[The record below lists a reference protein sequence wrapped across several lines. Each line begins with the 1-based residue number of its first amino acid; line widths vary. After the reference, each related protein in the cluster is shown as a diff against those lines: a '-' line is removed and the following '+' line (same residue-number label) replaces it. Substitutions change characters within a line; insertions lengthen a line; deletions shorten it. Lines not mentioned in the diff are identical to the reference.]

1 MRTLL
6 TGGTGF
12 IGSAVLDELVGAGHD
27 VHAVVRNDRAAAQ
40 VAERGAT
47 PLHLDVT
54 DIDAFTAAL
63 DGFDA
68 AVHAASPAEGAD
80 EFNAAVIEAAMRAF
94 ADGRRFVLTSGVW
107 VYGDN
112 ADIREDS
119 PHAAPELVAWRVP
132 QEERLIASSV
142 DARIVVPGVVYGH
155 GQGLVGLITDAPRTS
170 DGALRLIGDGSQR
183 WTLVHVDD
191 LARLYLAVL
200 EHDGPI
206 GRVIASDGSPATVRE
221 IAEAVA
227 GPSGVVPT
235 TADATR
241 ARLGAAFADALLLD
255 QAASGDFARSAL
267 GWTPEHASVLDEVER
282 AQAA

>member
-12 IGSAVLDELVGAGHD
+12 IGSAVLDVLVEAGHD
-27 VHAVVRNDRAAAQ
+27 VHAVVRNDRAAAR
-40 VAERGAT
+40 VARRGAR

-54 DIDAFTAAL
+54 DVDAFTAAL

-80 EFNAAVIEAAMRAF
+80 EFNAAVIEAAMRPF

-155 GQGLVGLITDAPRTS
+155 GRGLVGLITDAPRTP

-206 GRVIASDGSPATVRE
+206 GRVIASDGSPTTVRE

-227 GPSGVVPT
+227 GPSGVVPE

>member
-12 IGSAVLDELVGAGHD
+12 IGSAVLDVLVEAGHD
-27 VHAVVRNDRAAAQ
+27 VHAVVRNDRAAAR
-40 VAERGAT
+40 VARRGAR

-54 DIDAFTAAL
+54 DVDAFTAAL

-155 GQGLVGLITDAPRTS
+155 GRGLVGLITDAPRTP

-206 GRVIASDGSPATVRE
+206 GRVIASDGSPTTVRE

-227 GPSGVVPT
+227 GPSGVVPE

>member
-12 IGSAVLDELVGAGHD
+12 IGSAVLDVLVDSGHD

-40 VAERGAT
+40 VAERGAV

-54 DIDAFTAAL
+54 DVDAFAAAL

-68 AVHAASPAEGAD
+68 AVHAASPAERAD
-80 EFNAAVIEAAMRAF
+80 EFNAAVIEAVMRGF

-112 ADIREDS
+112 GDLREDA

-132 QEERLIASSV
+132 QEQRLLASSV

-155 GQGLVGLITDAPRTS
+155 GRGLVGLVTDGPRTP

-200 EHDGPI
+200 EHDGPL
-206 GRVIASDGSPATVRE
+206 GRVIASDGAPTTVRA

-227 GPSGVVPT
+227 GPSGVVPEP
-235 TADATR
+235 ADATR
-241 ARLGAAFADALLLD
+241 ERLGAAFADALLLD
-255 QAASGDFARSAL
+255 QSAPGDLARSTL
-267 GWTPEHASVLDEVER
+267 HWVPEHTSVFDEVVR

>member
-12 IGSAVLDELVGAGHD
+12 IGSAVLDQLVGAGHD

-40 VAERGAT
+40 VAQRGAA

-54 DIDAFTAAL
+54 DVDAFAAAL

-80 EFNAAVIEAAMRAF
+80 QFNAAVIEAATRAF

-112 ADIREDS
+112 DDIREGA
-119 PHAAPELVAWRVP
+119 PHAAPELVAWRVR
-132 QEERLIASSV
+132 QEERLLASSV

-155 GQGLVGLITDAPRTS
+155 GRGLVGLITDAPRTP

-200 EHDGPI
+200 EHDAPI
-206 GRVIASDGSPATVRE
+206 GRVVASDGSPTTVRE

-227 GPSGVVPT
+227 GPSGVMPE

-255 QAASGDFARSAL
+255 QAASGDFARSTL
-267 GWTPEHASVLDEVER
+267 GWIPEQRSVLDEVAR

>member
-12 IGSAVLDELVGAGHD
+12 IGSAVLDVLVEAGHD
-27 VHAVVRNDRAAAQ
+27 VHAVVRNDRAAAR
-40 VAERGAT
+40 VARRGAR

-54 DIDAFTAAL
+54 DVDAFTAAL

-155 GQGLVGLITDAPRTS
+155 GRGLVGLITDAPRTP

-206 GRVIASDGSPATVRE
+206 GRVIASDGSPTTVRE
-221 IAEAVA
+221 IAQAVA
-227 GPSGVVPT
+227 GPSGVVPE